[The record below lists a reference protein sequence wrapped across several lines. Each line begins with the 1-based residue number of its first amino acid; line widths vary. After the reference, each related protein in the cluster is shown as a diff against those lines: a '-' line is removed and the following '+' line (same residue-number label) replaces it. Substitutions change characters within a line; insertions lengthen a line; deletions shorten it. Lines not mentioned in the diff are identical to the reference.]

1 MQDLIRAAEYEEAN
15 RERLAEEAARLA
27 ELERELG
34 YSDDRSASS
43 KKSCFV
49 LSFHLIVHTR
59 FIINQS

>member
-34 YSDDRSASS
+34 YSDDRSAS
-43 KKSCFV
+43 KILFYFEFLSCNSYT
-49 LSFHLIVHTR
+49 LH
-59 FIINQS
+59 N

>member
-43 KKSCFV
+43 FTLVWYISV
-49 LSFHLIVHTR
+49 DSSLIHYK
-59 FIINQS
+59 